1 MKKIFVLFVLSLFVG
16 ISVNAQSINDAAI
29 DDDVRLDVDENYLTI
44 FIDEDKLET
53 YDLLIYRT
61 FEDVKLNELSITKN
75 PYKVDISGWESA
87 VYHIKVDYNL
97 VTQFRHIEL

>member
-1 MKKIFVLFVLSLFVG
+1 MKKIFVLFVLSLFVC
-16 ISVNAQSINDAAI
+16 ISVNAQSINDAVI

-44 FIDEDKLET
+44 FIDEEELDT

-61 FEDVKLNELSITKN
+61 FEDVKLNKLAVTKN
-75 PYKVDISGWESA
+75 PYKVDISNWESA

>member
-1 MKKIFVLFVLSLFVG
+1 MKKTLLLLVLSIFVG
-16 ISVNAQSINDAAI
+16 ISVNAQSVNDAII

-44 FIDEDKLET
+44 FIDEDELET

-61 FEDVKLNELSITKN
+61 FEDVKLNKLAITKN
-75 PYKVDISGWESA
+75 PFKVDISDWESA

>member
-1 MKKIFVLFVLSLFVG
+1 MKRIFILFVFSVFIGVN
-16 ISVNAQSINDAAI
+16 VNAQSINDAVI
-29 DDDVRLDVDENYLTI
+29 DDDVRLDVNGNYLTI
-44 FIDEDKLET
+44 FVDEENLET

-61 FEDVKLNELSITKN
+61 FEDVKLNIRDVSKN
-75 PYKVDISGWESA
+75 PYKVDITGWESA